1 MRRPRIRV
9 ALGAMA
15 LAAAMVSLARAD
27 APTGQYGLFSSSDT
41 TIWDTK
47 TNLVWE
53 RKPQSGP
60 SGQYAFKDAA
70 THCQGLS
77 LNGFSNW
84 RVPSYKELLTLV
96 DENPHVEYE
105 NGGLVLHAIDGNAFP
120 QTAVDTLYWT
130 SSEVPQSPSP
140 LYGYAV
146 SFGDGTSQQPLLTQ
160 TLYVRCVH

>member
-1 MRRPRIRV
+1 MRRTRV
-9 ALGAMA
+9 RATVGAMA
-15 LAAAMVSLARAD
+15 VAAMASLARAD

-53 RKPQSGP
+53 RRPPSGP
-60 SGQYAFKDAA
+60 GGQYKFQDAA
-70 THCQGLS
+70 TRCQGLS

-96 DENPHVEYE
+96 DENPHFEYE
-105 NGGLVLHAIDGNAFP
+105 NGGLVPHALDPGAFLGNG
-120 QTAVDTLYWT
+120 VDQPYWT
-130 SSEVPQSPSP
+130 SSMSPGGGSA
-140 LYGYAV
+140 YDVDFQHGGRAFQA
-146 SFGDGTSQQPLLTQ
+146 STSQ